1 MDNDTKVILFLIIG
15 ILIGVG
21 GYLLIKRLIEES
33 PSTVSIARDKEGR
46 IIEFST
52 LPLPKK

>member
-1 MDNDTKVILFLIIG
+1 MDSDTKVILFLIIG